1 MPDVEDYGQV
11 VAAAAVVV
19 VVVDGNHFHLHLS
32 TQLLDWKPKMPFD
45 RSLMTLLLPEL
56 MTTEVIELVV
66 VAVKAR
72 NC

>member
-32 TQLLDWKPKMPFD
+32 T
-45 RSLMTLLLPEL
+45 
-56 MTTEVIELVV
+56 
-66 VAVKAR
+66 
-72 NC
+72 